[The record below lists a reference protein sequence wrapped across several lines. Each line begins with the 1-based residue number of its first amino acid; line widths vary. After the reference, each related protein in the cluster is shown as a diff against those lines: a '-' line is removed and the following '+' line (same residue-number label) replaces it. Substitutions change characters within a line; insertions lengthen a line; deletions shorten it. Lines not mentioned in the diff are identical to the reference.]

1 MTGREK
7 EIFNIVKEMGKVH
20 PRKIGAR
27 MGISADYAEQ
37 LCRDMVWLKHFVKK
51 GLHYSL
57 APGVENLK
65 MYGIN

>member
-7 EIFNIVKEMGKVH
+7 EIFNVVKEIGTAH
-20 PRKIGAR
+20 PREIGAR

-51 GLHYSL
+51 GLKFAL
-57 APGVENLK
+57 APDAKNLK
-65 MYGIN
+65 AYGIN